1 MLVTPNVQIWMACCA
16 LCTFIGIVMDVLRD
30 LGDVP
35 SYVIAIYE
43 YRYLVLLPAAEL
55 VRRQC

>member
-1 MLVTPNVQIWMACCA
+1 M
-16 LCTFIGIVMDVLRD
+16 D